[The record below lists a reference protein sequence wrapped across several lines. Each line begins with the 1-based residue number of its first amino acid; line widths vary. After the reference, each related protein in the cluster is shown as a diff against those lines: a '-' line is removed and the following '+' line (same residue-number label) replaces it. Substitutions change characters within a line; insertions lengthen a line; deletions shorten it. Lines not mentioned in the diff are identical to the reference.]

1 MTQAAIFEAIR
12 TRFKTQVSDPLE
24 LRVIHDNAP
33 EPTGMVAQWCR
44 FSLAIDDN
52 RQVSTGNPGGK
63 RFRMTG
69 TGMVQVFVPIAKGD
83 AAALSIADSI
93 IAVFRNVSIAPQIS
107 FLGVGVVG
115 TAEQDAAWCRRRV
128 VIPFRADEL
137 G

>member
-1 MTQAAIFEAIR
+1 VTQAALFEAIR
-12 TRFKTQVSDPLE
+12 TRFKTEVSDPLE
-24 LRVIHDNAP
+24 LRTIHDNVP
-33 EPTGMVAQWCR
+33 EPPGMVAQWCR
-44 FSLAIDDN
+44 FSLSIDQN
-52 RQVSTGNPGGK
+52 QQVSTGNPGGK

-69 TGMVQVFVPIAKGD
+69 NGMVQIFVPIAKGD

-93 IAVFRNVSIAPQIS
+93 IAAFRNISIAPQIT